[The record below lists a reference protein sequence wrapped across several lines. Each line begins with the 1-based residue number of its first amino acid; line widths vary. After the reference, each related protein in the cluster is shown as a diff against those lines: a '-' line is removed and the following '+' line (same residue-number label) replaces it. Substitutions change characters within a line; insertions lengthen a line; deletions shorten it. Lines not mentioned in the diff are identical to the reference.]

1 MQVYWEV
8 FDTFSLLFAIIHL
21 HNSLCTLSSIC
32 LYNFDLSSSKFFL
45 SASEILE
52 LLAAASLLCCICACS
67 NNNSAVFPLSTVLI
81 CSLVGTSSPRLCKHL
96 LKKIQKLSCC
106 YFSFSVVK
114 SQLYVSTVKSS

>member
-1 MQVYWEV
+1 MQVYWKV
-8 FDTFSLLFAIIHL
+8 FDTFSLLFAII

-106 YFSFSVVK
+106 YFSFSFVK
-114 SQLYVSTVKSS
+114 SQLYVSTVKTS